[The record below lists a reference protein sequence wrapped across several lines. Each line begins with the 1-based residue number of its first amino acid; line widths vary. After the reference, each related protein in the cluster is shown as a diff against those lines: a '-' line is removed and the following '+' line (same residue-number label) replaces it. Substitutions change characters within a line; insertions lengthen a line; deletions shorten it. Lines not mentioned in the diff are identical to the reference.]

1 MSRRFFSIFI
11 FINLFFCLL
20 SYVFFVKIIL
30 KNDENP
36 KPENSKEL
44 SNCDNETTVMQN
56 EISKLRKLASPF
68 QSCKQFYVDLGSNVG
83 VQVRKL
89 YQPELYPEAAV
100 LPIFEQYFGS
110 GHHRRSNKQL
120 CSVGFEMNP
129 KHTERLKLL
138 ESFHVQC
145 NFRTF
150 FYTETAVASYDGSIP
165 FWSDHDVQHHEW
177 GASTVHNW
185 NNDTEFEKVNCINIS
200 RFFHENILPFAE
212 SIVVKLD
219 IEGQELNVIPSLLTY
234 GVLCNIDT
242 IFLESHEHMMPAND
256 KSDYIDMIKSLSS
269 ILNRAGC
276 KTRILYIDDESY
288 IRDDE
293 NNLESCLNISMY
305 S

>member
-1 MSRRFFSIFI
+1 
-11 FINLFFCLL
+11 
-20 SYVFFVKIIL
+20 
-30 KNDENP
+30 
-36 KPENSKEL
+36 
-44 SNCDNETTVMQN
+44 
-56 EISKLRKLASPF
+56 
-68 QSCKQFYVDLGSNVG
+68 VG

-110 GHHRRSNKQL
+110 GRHRRSNKQL

-129 KHTERLKLL
+129 QHTEHLKLL

-145 NFRTF
+145 NFNTV
-150 FYTETAVASYDGSIP
+150 FYTETAVASYDGFIS

-177 GASTVHNW
+177 GASTVYTW
-185 NNDTEFEKVNCINIS
+185 NNDKGYEKVNCINIS

-219 IEGQELNVIPSLLTY
+219 IEGQELNVIPSLLSY
-234 GVLCNIDT
+234 GVLCNIDA

-256 KSDYIDMIKSLSS
+256 KSDYVDIIKSLSS
-269 ILNRAGC
+269 ILHRAGC

-293 NNLESCLNISMY
+293 NNIESCLNISMPL
-305 S
+305 